1 MKKNTDRLL
10 GAVDAL
16 LTRYLLAGADGQP
29 RPMRYNPLDYQ
40 SLKFI
45 ENHPDCRPTDI
56 CHALFLPPTTVQ
68 SVLDRLCKLGLI
80 SKHGHPKDKRA
91 RIYRLTEEGTRMR
104 SRILA
109 QDRANMQ
116 EMLNSLTELE
126 QDQILGLME
135 KVEKHLRSAM

>member
-10 GAVDAL
+10 GAIDAL
-16 LTRYLLAGADGQP
+16 LTRYLLAGADGEP

-68 SVLDRLCKLGLI
+68 SVLDRLGKMGLI
-80 SKHGHPKDKRA
+80 SKHNHPTDKRA
-91 RIYRLTEEGTRMR
+91 RIYRLTEAGIRMR
-104 SRILA
+104 RRILA
-109 QDRANMQ
+109 QDQSNVQ
-116 EMLNSLTELE
+116 EMLNGLTKPE
-126 QDQILGLME
+126 QEQMLGLME
-135 KVEKHLRSAM
+135 KVETHLREN